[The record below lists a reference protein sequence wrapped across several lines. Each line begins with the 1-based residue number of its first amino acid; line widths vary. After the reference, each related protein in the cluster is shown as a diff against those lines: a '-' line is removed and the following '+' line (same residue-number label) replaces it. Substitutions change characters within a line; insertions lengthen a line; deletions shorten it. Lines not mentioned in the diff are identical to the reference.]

1 MADLYITSESDC
13 AAERNQTG
21 NKWGRSSIRTWNGSV
36 GLEIT
41 KDNKEFVVTLYFM
54 PGSSH
59 SMERQLIWSGTLEDY
74 KQGKFLNSQ
83 D

>member
-1 MADLYITSESDC
+1 MSDIYLSHESDL
-13 AAERNQTG
+13 AQPRNMTG
-21 NKWGRSSIRTWNGSV
+21 GKWGRSSIRTWNGSV

-59 SMERQLIWSGTLEDY
+59 SKNRQVIWSGTLEEY
-74 KQGKFLNSQ
+74 KQGNFVKLQ